1 MLIKILSRWPGKVL
15 FEKDCGRQRDGACR
29 HEAAR
34 EGEIAAMNS
43 TKEVNVHKFQAR
55 QGDVFIEA
63 VDEIPA
69 GAVEKKWHWHGVQVP
84 AYVIDEPKRITVK
97 AIDAEQNAEVR
108 RVMIDRMGAAAY
120 IKASGAKLIHQD
132 ECGKLWRKVVRDDE
146 PIVMVEV
153 INATP
158 EPTGENRIYWLRVP
172 PTTRTAHEGVA
183 WTFGMKPGD
192 YRPRI
197 ES

>member
-69 GAVEKKWHWHGVQVP
+69 GAVEKKPEAGRVVLAYGEVTGHAHAFYGNGVRWFAPNDQGVG
-84 AYVIDEPKRITVK
+84 YF
-97 AIDAEQNAEVR
+97 EV
-108 RVMIDRMGAAAY
+108 
-120 IKASGAKLIHQD
+120 
-132 ECGKLWRKVVRDDE
+132 
-146 PIVMVEV
+146 
-153 INATP
+153 
-158 EPTGENRIYWLRVP
+158 TGETALLKHEEHTEIPHPKGKYRYRRQREYIAPELQ
-172 PTTRTAHEGVA
+172 RTVA
-183 WTFGMKPGD
+183 D
-192 YRPRI
+192 
-197 ES
+197 